1 MLLIYGSIVYRKNID
16 YFIVMVKKKKR
27 TTLGPLTFRK
37 NECEQVVQDF
47 EVTRAQTL
55 LMCSAL

>member
-1 MLLIYGSIVYRKNID
+1 MLLIYGSIVYRKNIV
-16 YFIVMVKKKKR
+16 YFIVKVKKR
-27 TTLGPLTFRK
+27 RTLGPLTFRK

-47 EVTRAQTL
+47 GVTRAQTL